1 MYIMAKE
8 QLKGNGRLVP
18 TRLTGVEY
26 KVKYG
31 IELSEEAREHGGG
44 WGAARGGRWTRCSVR
59 AAHHHPIPDGSYFL
73 HADDGRV
80 HQLKAVN
87 GEWSYLA
94 VIKPVRRQGELIPQY
109 AFVVGQGK
117 RAPPPAPFLFYRQSV
132 KRSEL
137 TRRQDS
143 ASGYSLR
150 RAIMG
155 STCVA
160 RRAGMYDAASATR
173 SRRVATANMVTGSPP

>member
-80 HQLKAVN
+80 HQLRAVN

-94 VIKPVRRQGELIPQY
+94 VI
-109 AFVVGQGK
+109 
-117 RAPPPAPFLFYRQSV
+117 
-132 KRSEL
+132 
-137 TRRQDS
+137 
-143 ASGYSLR
+143 
-150 RAIMG
+150 
-155 STCVA
+155 
-160 RRAGMYDAASATR
+160 
-173 SRRVATANMVTGSPP
+173 

>member
-1 MYIMAKE
+1 LVNLSPGFRVEYNMSKE

-44 WGAARGGRWTRCSVR
+44 WGAARGGRWTRCSIR

-80 HQLKAVN
+80 HQLKAVD
-87 GEWSYLA
+87 GEWMYLA
-94 VIKPVRRQGELIPQY
+94 VI
-109 AFVVGQGK
+109 
-117 RAPPPAPFLFYRQSV
+117 
-132 KRSEL
+132 
-137 TRRQDS
+137 
-143 ASGYSLR
+143 
-150 RAIMG
+150 
-155 STCVA
+155 
-160 RRAGMYDAASATR
+160 
-173 SRRVATANMVTGSPP
+173 

>member
-1 MYIMAKE
+1 MGAALFGEPFACFVRRMNIMAKE

-59 AAHHHPIPDGSYFL
+59 AAHPHPIPDGSYFL

-94 VIKPVRRQGELIPQY
+94 VI
-109 AFVVGQGK
+109 
-117 RAPPPAPFLFYRQSV
+117 
-132 KRSEL
+132 
-137 TRRQDS
+137 
-143 ASGYSLR
+143 
-150 RAIMG
+150 
-155 STCVA
+155 
-160 RRAGMYDAASATR
+160 
-173 SRRVATANMVTGSPP
+173 

>member
-94 VIKPVRRQGELIPQY
+94 VIYLVRRQRELIPQY

-117 RAPPPAPFLFYRQSV
+117 RAPPPAPFLFCDFLIGVSPRF
-132 KRSEL
+132 
-137 TRRQDS
+137 RRGS
-143 ASGYSLR
+143 LASS
-150 RAIMG
+150 
-155 STCVA
+155 
-160 RRAGMYDAASATR
+160 
-173 SRRVATANMVTGSPP
+173 